1 MSDANTPDD
10 HLGNERR
17 MRLGRHGLALAGI
30 LLIAANLRTGITVVG
45 PLLGNVRDDLGLDS
59 VQASM
64 LITIPVLC
72 FAFFSPIVPSI
83 ASRFGMER
91 TLFGALALLAAAL
104 IVRPLPIEN
113 AIWAG
118 TVMLGLAIG
127 ALNVVLPGLLK
138 RDFGTQAGKL
148 TGIYSAVQSGCAGLA
163 SGLAV
168 PISQATDWGW
178 RLSFGVW
185 AGLALIAMGVFWP
198 QLAARGKHERT
209 GPIELAARPKM
220 RSPWGSA
227 LGWQLTLFMG
237 SQSALFYT
245 LLTWWPSI
253 DEANGFSAAEAG
265 MHQSMFQIIGIGGN
279 LIVGALIARWAR
291 DQRPIL
297 LMLAPLPLIGLIG
310 QLNFPELSLVWNLV
324 IGVSAG
330 GTIVLALALFGLRA
344 TNHYQAASISG
355 MAQSFG
361 YLLAAA
367 CPIIVGALHDTTG
380 NWDTVLYFLLG
391 LQVVQITSGVLASRD
406 RLLGGRV
413 AR

>member
-1 MSDANTPDD
+1 MSDVNTPDD
-10 HLGNERR
+10 HLGPERR
-17 MRLGRHGLALAGI
+17 MRLGRRGLALAGI

-72 FAFFSPIVPSI
+72 FAFFSPIVPAI
-83 ASRFGMER
+83 ANRWGMER
-91 TLFGALALLAAAL
+91 TLFGALATLAAAL
-104 IVRPLPIEN
+104 IIRPLPIEN
-113 AIWAG
+113 AIWVG
-118 TVMLGLAIG
+118 TVLVGLAIG
-127 ALNVVLPGLLK
+127 ALNVVLPALLK
-138 RDFGTQAGKL
+138 RDFSAQAGKL
-148 TGIYSAVQSGCAGLA
+148 TGLYSAVQSGCAGLA

-168 PISQATDWGW
+168 PIAQSSDWGW

-185 AGLALIAMGVFWP
+185 AGLSLIALAVFWP
-198 QLAARGKHERT
+198 QVAARGEHVRT
-209 GPIELAARPKM
+209 GPIEVAARPKT
-220 RSPWGSA
+220 RSPWGTA
-227 LGWQLTLFMG
+227 LGWQLTIFMG

-253 DEANGFSAAEAG
+253 DEANGFTAAEAG

-279 LIVGALIARWAR
+279 LIVAALITRWAR
-291 DQRPIL
+291 DQRPVMFL
-297 LMLAPLPLIGLIG
+297 LAPLPTIGLLG
-310 QLNFPELSLVWNLV
+310 QLFFPELSLVWNLV

-344 TNHYQAASISG
+344 TNHRQAASISG

-367 CPIIVGALHDTTG
+367 CPIIVGALHDATG
-380 NWDTVLYFLLG
+380 NWDSVLYFLLG
-391 LQVVQITSGVLASRD
+391 MQLLQITTGVLASRD
-406 RLLGGRV
+406 RVLGE